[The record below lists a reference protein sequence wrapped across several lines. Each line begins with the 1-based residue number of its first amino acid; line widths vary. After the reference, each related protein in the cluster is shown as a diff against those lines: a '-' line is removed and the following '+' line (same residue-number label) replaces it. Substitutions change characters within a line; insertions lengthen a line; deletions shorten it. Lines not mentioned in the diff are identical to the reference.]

1 MTEAETI
8 TISKERYEYFKRL
21 EQAAQDELLHS
32 IKRGLEDAA
41 CGRLRKR

>member
-1 MTEAETI
+1 MAEAQTI
-8 TISKERYEYFKRL
+8 TISKEDYVYFKRL
-21 EQAAQDELLHS
+21 EQAAQEELLHS